1 MVARGPKRVKP
12 LDPSTMVTMCSR
24 VPVSLLMRLDE
35 EVVRRAR
42 LAGVSSLNRSD
53 IVRALL
59 EQALATK

>member
-1 MVARGPKRVKP
+1 
-12 LDPSTMVTMCSR
+12 MVTMCSR